1 LQTDRFPLI
10 DTVSGAGMIETVAC
24 AVMKSQT
31 VVEQVLP
38 EQVVKLADVCAV
50 FSVVALITA
59 VQVQVQISPTSSM

>member
-1 LQTDRFPLI
+1 
-10 DTVSGAGMIETVAC
+10 MIETVAC
-24 AVMKSQT
+24 AVMKSKK

>member
-1 LQTDRFPLI
+1 
-10 DTVSGAGMIETVAC
+10 MIETVAC

-50 FSVVALITA
+50 FSVVALTTA